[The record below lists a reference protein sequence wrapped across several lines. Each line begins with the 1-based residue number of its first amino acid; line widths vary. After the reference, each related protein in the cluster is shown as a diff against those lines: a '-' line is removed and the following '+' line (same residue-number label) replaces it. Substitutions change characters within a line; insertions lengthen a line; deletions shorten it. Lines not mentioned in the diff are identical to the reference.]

1 MRVNDPKLAAPGAGP
16 AADIAPRTAA
26 DPAAVAGPASDAAS
40 RTAGDPAT
48 VAGLASDAASRAAG
62 SRHAV
67 LVDFGSTY
75 TKMAVCDLRARRIVT
90 TAKFPSTVATD
101 ASIALSQ
108 CYDAARS
115 AIGAAAFD
123 AAAKIASSSAAGG
136 LRMAVSGL
144 SRSLSIEA
152 GRSAAFGA
160 GAKILRTFSGRLK
173 PSDIE
178 DLSRLPVEIL
188 LVTGGY
194 DHGNRTAVLANCELL
209 ASAPI
214 HMPIVFAGNCDV
226 APDVRRMLTFAG
238 KEFYIVPN
246 ILPSVGVVNSAPV
259 EDIIR
264 DLFLKR
270 IVNMKGLDKVTG
282 LLDRLVMPTPKAV
295 LSACELL
302 SIGPGRSTGTSHAGA
317 HPSED
322 PTGNTRT
329 DGPAASARTG
339 GLGDLLV
346 VDVGGA
352 TTDIHSCCEPRTYN
366 GAKQVGTPP
375 PYTRRTVEGDLGM
388 RESSDTLLKEAGIG
402 TASADVPSTN
412 NHSGTAIAT
421 GVSVG
426 SAGIASDI
434 GNLTQAEITA
444 VIDRW
449 HETHEALPS
458 TDAEAAVDRFLAEN
472 AVRISAR
479 RHAGRIEPTVGSEI
493 RYVQHGKNLTGI
505 RTVIGTGGPLI
516 FSGYGRDLLKQVLRD
531 PDREPDVLLP
541 ADARI
546 LLDEDYIFFAA
557 GLLREIDEAAAFE
570 VMLHSL
576 RI

>member
-1 MRVNDPKLAAPGAGP
+1 MNSNHPLIEPVPSAPETSADARSAGGAAAARAAEAP
-16 AADIAPRTAA
+16 AVQTHDTRSTAA
-26 DPAAVAGPASDAAS
+26 A
-40 RTAGDPAT
+40 
-48 VAGLASDAASRAAG
+48 
-62 SRHAV
+62 HAV

-75 TKMAVCDLRARRIVT
+75 TKMAVCDLREHRIVT

-115 AIGAAAFD
+115 AIGTTAFD

-136 LRMAVSGL
+136 LRMAVCGL

-160 GAKILRTFSGRLK
+160 GAKILRTLSGRLR
-173 PSDIE
+173 PSDVE
-178 DLSRLPVEIL
+178 ELSQLPIEIL

-209 ASAPI
+209 AAAPI

-302 SIGPGRSTGTSHAGA
+302 SR
-317 HPSED
+317 
-322 PTGNTRT
+322 
-329 DGPAASARTG
+329 
-339 GLGDLLV
+339 GLGDLMV

-352 TTDIHSCCEPRTYN
+352 TTDIHSCCEPRTYD
-366 GAKQVGTPP
+366 GAKQVGAPP

-388 RESSDTLLKEAGIG
+388 RESSDTLLQEAGLPAAAVNSNS
-402 TASADVPSTN
+402 TAA
-412 NHSGTAIAT
+412 GAAT
-421 GVSVG
+421 PAAPMVSFVVRE
-426 SAGIASDI
+426 SSDI
-434 GNLTQAEITA
+434 SDLTQEEIAA

-458 TDAEAAVDRFLAEN
+458 TAAEAAVDRFLAES
-472 AVRISAR
+472 AVRSSAR

-493 RYVQHGKNLTGI
+493 RYIPYGKSLTSV

-516 FSGYGRDLLKQVLRD
+516 FSGYGKELLSAALRD

-541 ADARI
+541 SETRL

-557 GLLREIDEAAAFE
+557 GLLREIDEDAAYAI
-570 VMLHSL
+570 MLNSL
-576 RI
+576 RLQD